1 MKNNYHKP
9 VMLDE
14 ALHYLQPLPGL
25 RYIDCTLGD
34 GGHTLELLRQGGE
47 VLGID
52 AFPDALERSSQRI
65 KDEGFDDKFT
75 GAVGNFKDLQEIAE
89 KNGFEQVN
97 GIIFDL
103 GFSSYELEH
112 GGIGLSFQKDEPLDM
127 RMDKTLGVTAADL
140 LNTLPEKQLAKI
152 IREYGGEK
160 MANKFAKEI
169 IKFRNLKKFQTTSQ
183 LKEVIESVAPS
194 GYEKGRINP
203 ATRTFQA
210 LRIAVNDEID
220 NLKKA
225 LPQAA
230 RLLLPGGRMIVISF
244 HSLEDKVAK
253 DFSRFNAQP
262 SATEATTEVTKKPL
276 VPTAREVDQNV
287 RSRSAKMRI
296 YEKAQKKNHKS
307 EKQKNEKNT
316 K

>member
-1 MKNNYHKP
+1 MNNNYHKP

-14 ALHYLQPLPGL
+14 ALHYIQPLPGL

-34 GGHTLELLRQGGE
+34 GGHTLEILRKGGE

-52 AFPDALERSSQRI
+52 AFPDALERAKQRI
-65 KDEGFDDKFT
+65 KDEGFESKFT
-75 GAVGNFKDLQEIAE
+75 GIVGNFKDLHKLAE
-89 KNGFEQVN
+89 QSGSNQVN

-103 GFSSYELEH
+103 GYSSFELEQS
-112 GGIGLSFQKDEPLDM
+112 GIGLSFQKEEPLDM

-152 IREYGGEK
+152 IREYGGEN
-160 MANKFAKEI
+160 MANRFAKEI
-169 IKFRNLKKFQTTSQ
+169 VNFRNLKKFQTTTQ
-183 LKEVIESVAPS
+183 LKELLESAAPS
-194 GYEKGRINP
+194 GYERGRINP

-210 LRIAVNDEID
+210 LRIAVNDEIE
-220 NLKKA
+220 NMKEA

-253 DFSRFNAQP
+253 DFGRGNAQP
-262 SATEATTEVTKKPL
+262 SATSVSEVTKKPL
-276 VPTAREVDQNV
+276 VPTAREVGENP

-296 YEKAQKKNHKS
+296 YEKV
-307 EKQKNEKNT
+307 
-316 K
+316 

>member
-1 MKNNYHKP
+1 
-9 VMLDE
+9 MLDE

-47 VLGID
+47 LLGID
-52 AFPDALERSSQRI
+52 AFPDALERAKQRI
-65 KDEGFDDKFT
+65 KDEGFEDRFT
-75 GAVGNFKDLQEIAE
+75 GLVGNFKDLQQLAE
-89 KNGFEQVN
+89 SSGFSQVN

-103 GFSSYELEH
+103 GFSSYELDEA
-112 GGIGLSFQKDEPLDM
+112 GIGLTFQNDEPLDM
-127 RMDKTLGVTAADL
+127 RMDKNLGVTAADL
-140 LNTLPEKQLAKI
+140 LNTLPEKQIATI
-152 IREYGGEK
+152 IRDYGGEN
-160 MANKFAKEI
+160 MAHKFAKEI
-169 IKFRNLKKFQTTSQ
+169 IKFRNLKKFQTTFE
-183 LKEVIESVAPS
+183 LKKVIESVAPS
-194 GYEKGRINP
+194 GYERGRINP

-253 DFSRFNAQP
+253 EFGHLHAQP
-262 SATEATTEVTKKPL
+262 SAPKLIEVTEKPL
-276 VPTAREVDQNV
+276 VPTAREVDRNI

-296 YEKAQKKNHKS
+296 YEKV
-307 EKQKNEKNT
+307 
-316 K
+316 